1 MRPAPA
7 FAGFF
12 TEARTRMTI
21 KVGDRLPEAT
31 FQITTADG
39 IKPRTSAEIFPRK
52 KVVLFGVPGAFT
64 PTCSRNHLPGFI
76 NNADAFFA
84 KGVDTIAVTAV
95 NDVFVMAAWAK
106 ANPGKIDFLSDGN
119 GAFVQAM
126 GLHYDATER
135 LMGPVRS
142 RRYALYAE
150 DGVVKVLNVEEV
162 TSKAEVS
169 SADALLKMI

>member
-1 MRPAPA
+1 MRA
-7 FAGFF
+7 AGMAASRGD
-12 TEARTRMTI
+12 EMTI
-21 KVGDRLPEAT
+21 KVGDKLPDAT
-31 FQITTADG
+31 FQTMTADG
-39 IKPRTSAEIFPRK
+39 IKPKTGAELFAGK

-76 NNADAFFA
+76 ARADEFFA

-95 NDVFVMAAWAK
+95 NDVHVMGAWAK
-106 ANPGKIDFLSDGN
+106 ANPGKIEFLSDGN
-119 GAFVQAM
+119 GAFVKSI
-126 GLHYDATER
+126 GLDYDATER

-142 RRYALYAE
+142 RRYSMYAE

-169 SADALLKMI
+169 GADNLLKSI

>member
-1 MRPAPA
+1 
-7 FAGFF
+7 
-12 TEARTRMTI
+12 MTI
-21 KVGDRLPEAT
+21 KVGDKLPDCT
-31 FQITTADG
+31 FQTMTADG
-39 IKPRTSAEIFPRK
+39 VKPKTGAEIFAGK

-76 NNADAFFA
+76 GKADEFFA

-95 NDVFVMAAWAK
+95 NDVHVMGAWAK
-106 ANPGKIDFLSDGN
+106 ANPGKVEFLSDGN
-119 GAFVQAM
+119 GGFVKSIV
-126 GLHYDATER
+126 LDYDGTER

-142 RRYALYAE
+142 RRYAMYVD

-169 SADALLKMI
+169 GADNLLKSI

>member
-1 MRPAPA
+1 
-7 FAGFF
+7 
-12 TEARTRMTI
+12 MTI
-21 KVGDRLPEAT
+21 KVGDKLPDCT
-31 FQITTADG
+31 FQTMTAYG
-39 IKPRTSAEIFPRK
+39 VKPKTGAEIFAGK

-76 NNADAFFA
+76 GKADEFFA

-95 NDVFVMAAWAK
+95 NDVHVMGAWAK
-106 ANPGKIDFLSDGN
+106 ANPGKVEFLSDGN
-119 GAFVQAM
+119 GGFVKSI
-126 GLHYDATER
+126 GLDYDGTER

-142 RRYALYAE
+142 RRYAMYVD

-169 SADALLKMI
+169 GADNLLKSI

>member
-1 MRPAPA
+1 
-7 FAGFF
+7 
-12 TEARTRMTI
+12 MTI
-21 KVGDRLPEAT
+21 KVGDKLPDAT
-31 FQITTADG
+31 FQTMTADG
-39 IKPRTSAEIFPRK
+39 IKPKTGAEIFAGK
-52 KVVLFGVPGAFT
+52 KVILFGVPGAFT

-95 NDVFVMAAWAK
+95 NDVHVMGAWAK
-106 ANPGKIDFLSDGN
+106 ANPGKIEFLSDGN
-119 GAFVQAM
+119 GAFVKSI
-126 GLHYDATER
+126 GLDYDGTER

-142 RRYALYAE
+142 RRYSMYVE

-169 SADALLKMI
+169 GADNLLRAI

>member
-1 MRPAPA
+1 
-7 FAGFF
+7 
-12 TEARTRMTI
+12 MTI
-21 KVGDRLPEAT
+21 KIGDKLPEAT
-31 FQITTADG
+31 FQIMTADG
-39 IKPRTSAEIFPRK
+39 IKPRTSAEIFAGK

-76 NNADAFFA
+76 AKAEDFFA

-95 NDVFVMAAWAK
+95 NDVHVMGAWSK
-106 ANPGKIDFLSDGN
+106 ANPGKIDFLADGN
-119 GAFVQAM
+119 GDFARAT
-126 GLHYDATER
+126 GLDYNATER

-150 DGVVKVLNVEEV
+150 DGVVKILNVEEV

-169 SADALLKMI
+169 SADNLLGAI

>member
-1 MRPAPA
+1 
-7 FAGFF
+7 
-12 TEARTRMTI
+12 MTI
-21 KVGDRLPEAT
+21 KVGDKLPDAT
-31 FQITTADG
+31 FQVMTADG
-39 IKPRTSAEIFPRK
+39 VKPKTSAELFAGK

-76 NNADAFFA
+76 AKADEFFA

-95 NDVFVMAAWAK
+95 NDVHVMGAWAK
-106 ANPGKIDFLSDGN
+106 ANPGKVEFLSDGN
-119 GAFVQAM
+119 GAFCRAV
-126 GLHYDATER
+126 GLDYDASER

-169 SADALLKMI
+169 GADNLLKSI

>member
-1 MRPAPA
+1 
-7 FAGFF
+7 
-12 TEARTRMTI
+12 MTI
-21 KVGDRLPEAT
+21 KVGDKLPDAT
-31 FQITTADG
+31 FQTMTPDG
-39 IKPRTSAEIFPRK
+39 IKPRTGAEIFAGK

-76 NNADAFFA
+76 AKADEFFA

-95 NDVFVMAAWAK
+95 NDVHVMGAWAK
-106 ANPGKIDFLSDGN
+106 ANPGKIEFLADGN
-119 GAFVQAM
+119 GAFVKSV
-126 GLHYDATER
+126 GLDYDGTER

-150 DGVVKVLNVEEV
+150 DGVVKILNIEEV

-169 SADALLKMI
+169 GADNLLKAI

>member
-1 MRPAPA
+1 
-7 FAGFF
+7 
-12 TEARTRMTI
+12 MTI
-21 KVGDRLPEAT
+21 KIGDKLPEAT
-31 FQITTADG
+31 FQIMTADG
-39 IKPRTSAEIFPRK
+39 IKPRTSAEIFAGK

-76 NNADAFFA
+76 AKAEDFFA

-95 NDVFVMAAWAK
+95 NDVHVMGAWSK
-106 ANPGKIDFLSDGN
+106 ANPGKIDFLADGN
-119 GAFVQAM
+119 GDFARAT
-126 GLHYDATER
+126 GLDYNATER

-150 DGVVKVLNVEEV
+150 DGVVKILNVEEV

-169 SADALLKMI
+169 SADNLLNAI

>member
-1 MRPAPA
+1 
-7 FAGFF
+7 
-12 TEARTRMTI
+12 MTI
-21 KVGDRLPEAT
+21 KVGDKLPDAT
-31 FQITTADG
+31 FQTMTADG
-39 IKPRTSAEIFPRK
+39 VKPKTGAELFAGK

-95 NDVFVMAAWAK
+95 NDVHVMGAWAK
-106 ANPGKIDFLSDGN
+106 ANPGKIEFLSDGN
-119 GAFVQAM
+119 GAFVKSI
-126 GLHYDATER
+126 GLDYDATER

-142 RRYALYAE
+142 RRYSMYAE

-169 SADALLKMI
+169 GADNLLKSI

>member
-1 MRPAPA
+1 
-7 FAGFF
+7 
-12 TEARTRMTI
+12 MTI
-21 KVGDRLPEAT
+21 KVGDKLPDCT
-31 FQITTADG
+31 FQTMTADG
-39 IKPRTSAEIFPRK
+39 VKPKTGAEIFAGK

-76 NNADAFFA
+76 GKADEFFA

-95 NDVFVMAAWAK
+95 NDVHVMGAWAK
-106 ANPGKIDFLSDGN
+106 ANPGTVEFLSDGN
-119 GAFVQAM
+119 GGFVKSIV
-126 GLHYDATER
+126 LDYDGTER

-142 RRYALYAE
+142 RRYAMYVD

-169 SADALLKMI
+169 GADNLLKSI